1 MKEAPQSVNVT
12 QITLIFSAMQTV
24 KILYILT
31 FSCFLLA
38 GCGNPNSF
46 REAAADG
53 NVKTVKSG
61 LSSSVD
67 INSQDPKNG
76 YTALHLASSN
86 DHKAIVKLL
95 VENGADINILNLRGQ
110 TPLDLSSTE
119 STDRF
124 LRKNGAKTAAELKAT
139 N

>member
-1 MKEAPQSVNVT
+1 MQS
-12 QITLIFSAMQTV
+12 V
-24 KILYILT
+24 KILYIVICI
-31 FSCFLLA
+31 CFLLA

-46 REAAADG
+46 RQAAADG

-95 VENGADINILNLRGQ
+95 VENGAEINKLNLRGQ

-124 LRKNGAKTAAELKAT
+124 LRKHGGKTAAELKAT

>member
-1 MKEAPQSVNVT
+1 
-12 QITLIFSAMQTV
+12 MQTV

-38 GCGNPNSF
+38 GCGNPTSF
-46 REAAADG
+46 RQAAADG
-53 NVKTVKSG
+53 NIKTVKSG

-86 DHKAIVKLL
+86 DHKAIIKLL
-95 VENGADINILNLRGQ
+95 VENGAEINILNLRGQ

-124 LRKNGAKTAAELKAT
+124 LRKNGGKTAAELKAS